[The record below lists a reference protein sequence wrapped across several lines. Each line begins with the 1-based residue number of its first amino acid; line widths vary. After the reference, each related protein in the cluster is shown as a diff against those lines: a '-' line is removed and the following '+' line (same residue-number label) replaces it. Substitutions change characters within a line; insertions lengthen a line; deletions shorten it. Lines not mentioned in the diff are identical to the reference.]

1 MYLWH
6 LIYVLNFFPCE
17 SRLNVEFIYV
27 YLIFDFAKLNMIF
40 ISMFGLVKSDGIKWM
55 LSCILDIFLFVLHS

>member
-55 LSCILDIFLFVLHS
+55 LSCIDSS